1 MLTQIEAIYH
11 SNLIKRKLERKDF
24 LVDDYTATSKHALR
38 TLKYLMHLLLLK
50 PQYRKLKA
58 YLSNRLS
65 ESEAC
70 LKLLLRVRKMYE
82 AKSQVVRILRLM
94 FQRERLTS
102 QAELTYLTGRILSQI
117 DILQQ
122 EHNVFR
128 RPFIVSGLDYVER
141 LRSEYETLQA
151 GEP

>member
-1 MLTQIEAIYH
+1 
-11 SNLIKRKLERKDF
+11 
-24 LVDDYTATSKHALR
+24 
-38 TLKYLMHLLLLK
+38 MHLLLLK

-58 YLSNRLS
+58 YLATRLS

-102 QAELTYLTGRILSQI
+102 QAELAYLTGRILSQI

-122 EHNVFR
+122 EHHVFR

-141 LRSEYETLQA
+141 LRADYETLKA
-151 GEP
+151 GEL